1 MVKLVYRDTYLY
13 IVWYTVTIR
22 PKAILGKLLYRDTKL
37 YIVRYTVTLGF
48 KAILGK
54 LLYRDT
60 KIMLQSHF
68 REIVIP
74 LH

>member
-1 MVKLVYRDTYLY
+1 MVKLVYRDAYLH
-13 IVWYTVTIR
+13 IVCYTVKIR
-22 PKAILGKLLYRDTKL
+22 PEAILGKLLYRDAKL

-54 LLYRDT
+54 LLYRDA